1 MGHLLKKSWKNL
13 TDMVPHLKRKQIR
26 QKLSHKKNSE
36 EWEAVTKKC
45 FQDLIDMKKFELE
58 RKYLVLSL
66 DDINTYLTDNEKLS
80 LNSITSKLYNER
92 MEDCKEPLDGIF
104 VKKSYPFYEDTLKKL
119 EMYIKQQNRKE
130 FSMVSLGGQQMLV
143 MEDINPKRTNKGVC
157 IKVTGKEEFIEYDI
171 LRHIIDGLGAVL
183 NMNEYHISSH
193 PIKGDQIM
201 IQVRERHNGF
211 THFFQTSK
219 TSLQAMLSEL
229 M

>member
-13 TDMVPHLKRKQIR
+13 TDMVPHLKRKR
-26 QKLSHKKNSE
+26 KNSE
-36 EWEAVTKKC
+36 EWEAITKKC
-45 FQDLIDMKKFELE
+45 FKDLIEMKKFELE
-58 RKYLVLSL
+58 SDYITFSVKDVDRHFTKDEKSDLYRL
-66 DDINTYLTDNEKLS
+66 IHRMNYRRNLTG
-80 LNSITSKLYNER
+80 
-92 MEDCKEPLDGIF
+92 KEPLEGVF

-119 EMYIKQQNRKE
+119 EMYVKQQNRKE
-130 FSMVSLGGQQMLV
+130 FSMISLGGQQMLV

>member
-13 TDMVPHLKRKQIR
+13 TDMVPHLKRKK
-26 QKLSHKKNSE
+26 KLSE
-36 EWEAVTKKC
+36 EWETITKKC

-66 DDINTYLTDNEKLS
+66 DDINTHLDESEKRSLEYLVNQLKM
-80 LNSITSKLYNER
+80 ER
-92 MEDCKEPLDGIF
+92 EDSGKKPLEGIF

-119 EMYIKQQNRKE
+119 EMYVKQQNRKE
-130 FSMVSLGGQQMLV
+130 FTMVSLGGQQMLI
-143 MEDINPKRTNKGVC
+143 MEDINPKRVNRGVC
-157 IKVTGKEEFIEYDI
+157 IKVTGKEEFIEHDM
-171 LRHIIDGLGAVL
+171 LRHITEGIGVVL

-219 TSLQAMLSEL
+219 TSLQTMLSEV

>member
-13 TDMVPHLKRKQIR
+13 IDMVPHLKRK
-26 QKLSHKKNSE
+26 KKNSE
-36 EWEAVTKKC
+36 EWEAITKKC
-45 FQDLIDMKKFELE
+45 FKDLIEMKKFELE

-66 DDINTYLTDNEKLS
+66 DDINTHLDESEKWS
-80 LNSITSKLYNER
+80 LDLLVNRLKMER
-92 MEDCKEPLDGIF
+92 EDSGKEPLEGVF

-130 FSMVSLGGQQMLV
+130 FSMISLGGQQMLV

-157 IKVTGKEEFIEYDI
+157 IKVTGKEEFVEYDI

-219 TSLQAMLSEL
+219 TSLQTMLSEV

>member
-13 TDMVPHLKRKQIR
+13 ADMVPHLKRKR
-26 QKLSHKKNSE
+26 KNSE
-36 EWEAVTKKC
+36 EWEAITKKC
-45 FQDLIDMKKFELE
+45 FKDLIEMKKFELE
-58 RKYLVLSL
+58 SNYITFSVKDVDRHFTKDEKSDLYRL
-66 DDINTYLTDNEKLS
+66 IHRMNYRRNLTG
-80 LNSITSKLYNER
+80 
-92 MEDCKEPLDGIF
+92 KEPLEGIF

-119 EMYIKQQNRKE
+119 EMYVKQQNRKE
-130 FSMVSLGGQQMLV
+130 FSMISLGGQQMLV

-157 IKVTGKEEFIEYDI
+157 IKVTGKEEFVDYDI
-171 LRHIIDGLGAVL
+171 LRHIIDGLGAAL

-219 TSLQAMLSEL
+219 TSLQTMLSEV